1 MSFAFHILSV
11 GHQSTLS
18 LSSTLS
24 FAAYLLVTMVCTRP
38 MSFAWRWAN
47 KAARLRD
54 SGIAVYLELR
64 VGREGDVKAR
74 CKR

>member
-1 MSFAFHILSV
+1 
-11 GHQSTLS
+11 
-18 LSSTLS
+18 
-24 FAAYLLVTMVCTRP
+24 